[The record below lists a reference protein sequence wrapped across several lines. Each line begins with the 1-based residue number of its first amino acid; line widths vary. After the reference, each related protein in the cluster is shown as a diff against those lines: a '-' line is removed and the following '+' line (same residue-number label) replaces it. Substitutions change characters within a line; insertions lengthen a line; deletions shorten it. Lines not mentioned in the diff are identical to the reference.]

1 MPAFILLSGG
11 ILAFAVTYELLA
23 LQYRPAALVALF
35 WSLPVS
41 QQISCIVIG
50 LAPIALMLFALV
62 QHCRLI
68 ARRKAAEV
76 LEARLRGIR
85 LDVLKGEQD
94 QNGLER
100 AAEYLGRSDPER
112 ALNGLQARIAST
124 EQSILFHQQRN
135 QSGDLI
141 GCVEAVR
148 QQQQEVKHK
157 LGDVIAKRRSIE
169 ASISQLQSSQD
180 EMELG
185 ISVME
190 QNGDGETLERRLQ
203 KLSQFIGSTSTRCGD
218 IERSV
223 PTLLE
228 LEEKFEALERRILPL
243 EQKETGINGVLKGLT
258 EARNRLAATIA
269 RLELDEGVT
278 LAERIQQL
286 TKARHERKTACR
298 SLLRNSL
305 KSNPFTG
312 TSPVFSFGS
321 TRLNAYRASLI
332 PAGALSPSTGKF
344 RSFTKTAAG
353 YVLINL
359 PFRSGRHAALPFS
372 IRSRCEQTSRRSS

>member
-1 MPAFILLSGG
+1 MTRKKSMPAFILLSGG
-11 ILAFAVTYELLA
+11 ILAFAVTHELLA

-41 QQISCIVIG
+41 QQTSWIVIG

-76 LEARLRGIR
+76 LEARLQAIR

-94 QNGLER
+94 QNGMER

-124 EQSILFHQQRN
+124 EQAIQFHQQRN

-180 EMELG
+180 EMELST
-185 ISVME
+185 SVME

-203 KLSQFIGSTSTRCGD
+203 KLSQFIGSTNTRCGD
-218 IERSV
+218 IERSL

-228 LEEKFEALERRILPL
+228 LEEKFEALQRRILPL
-243 EQKETGINGVLKGLT
+243 EQKETGINGVLKGS
-258 EARNRLAATIA
+258 
-269 RLELDEGVT
+269 DGSS
-278 LAERIQQL
+278 
-286 TKARHERKTACR
+286 KPAC
-298 SLLRNSL
+298 
-305 KSNPFTG
+305 
-312 TSPVFSFGS
+312 
-321 TRLNAYRASLI
+321 
-332 PAGALSPSTGKF
+332 
-344 RSFTKTAAG
+344 
-353 YVLINL
+353 
-359 PFRSGRHAALPFS
+359 
-372 IRSRCEQTSRRSS
+372 

>member
-1 MPAFILLSGG
+1 MPALILLFGG
-11 ILAFAVTYELLA
+11 ILAFAVTYQLLA
-23 LQYRPAALVALF
+23 LQYQPAALVALF

-41 QQISCIVIG
+41 QQISWTVIG
-50 LAPIALMLFALV
+50 LVPIALMLFALV

-68 ARRKAAEV
+68 ARRKAADV
-76 LEARLRGIR
+76 LETRLRGIR

-100 AAEYLGRSDPER
+100 AAEYLGRSDPET

-124 EQSILFHQQRN
+124 EQAIQFHQQRN

-180 EMELG
+180 EMEQS

-203 KLSQFIGSTSTRCGD
+203 KLSQFIGSTNTRCGE
-218 IERSV
+218 IERSM
-223 PTLLE
+223 PSLLE
-228 LEEKFEALERRILPL
+228 LEEKFEALQRRLWPL
-243 EQKETGINGVLKGLT
+243 EQKETGINGVLKALT
-258 EARNRLAATIA
+258 ESRNRLATTIA

-278 LAERIQQL
+278 LSDRIQQL
-286 TKARHERKTACR
+286 TKTRHELEERVSSVLAQFSEIETIHKDI
-298 SLLRNSL
+298 
-305 KSNPFTG
+305 TG
-312 TSPVFSFGS
+312 LFV
-321 TRLNAYRASLI
+321 RLNQAQRLPREADTGGRVVSLN
-332 PAGALSPSTGKF
+332 G
-344 RSFTKTAAG
+344 
-353 YVLINL
+353 
-359 PFRSGRHAALPFS
+359 
-372 IRSRCEQTSRRSS
+372 